1 MLGGE
6 SKPRPYGRLTRCPA
20 APRVP
25 LGPPPPL
32 LGYKTKSYVA
42 CGLWLMLDGRS
53 SWHGGVAWGGD
64 GARWGAR
71 RWPVSAWWAGAGG
84 QSSDDSHG
92 TL

>member
-1 MLGGE
+1 
-6 SKPRPYGRLTRCPA
+6 
-20 APRVP
+20 
-25 LGPPPPL
+25 
-32 LGYKTKSYVA
+32 
-42 CGLWLMLDGRS
+42 LMLDGRS
-53 SWHGGVAWGGD
+53 SWHGGVGWGGD